1 MKHIK
6 TLEDLRFYR
15 QGSKHIHVYT
25 AAKSTEYE
33 KGPFWIDNIDSDKEH
48 VVYFEFDF
56 LRTLALEEVQ
66 YIFYML
72 VGHHVLGHYKAG
84 NVIANVVKHG
94 QAHDFAV
101 SMMKDAYKQPIF
113 KRVYDMESKELGKKS
128 GDFFL
133 TLPRRWG
140 DHTVPEQKV
149 KPVPIDLTQPLTFA
163 VAPNSSYWFMT
174 MLGGYRD
181 KFEKYNNT
189 VVLSLV
195 DQTDTFLKKVGGG
208 IQAYAEMSLTK
219 VQADTINAGLGKVHD
234 LLNEGDQVVIFSQ
247 GYFDKLTPMEKLTAF
262 HMGALIL
269 QFYKNGEDICI
280 EDADVV
286 MCMVTK
292 CTIKAL
298 SHYGVSML
306 TAREVLYKQVA
317 FEKDLLAEPDAVMK
331 YSKALAASLPKYG
344 KLLGL

>member
-1 MKHIK
+1 MKHIQ
-6 TLEDLRFYR
+6 TLEELRFYR
-15 QGSKHIHVYT
+15 QGSKGVHVYT
-25 AAKSTEYE
+25 AMKSTEYE
-33 KGPFWIDNIDSDKEH
+33 KGPFWIEGIDAEKDH

-56 LRTLALEEVQ
+56 LRNLSVGEVQ

-72 VGHHVLGHYKAG
+72 VGHHALGHYKAG
-84 NVIANVVKHG
+84 NVTANVVKHS

-101 SMMKDAYKQPIF
+101 AQMKDAYYAPIF
-113 KRVYDMESKELGKKS
+113 KRVFDLEMKTLGKKS

-133 TLPRRWG
+133 TLPRRWC
-140 DHTVPEQKV
+140 DYTVPEPKA
-149 KPVPIDLTQPLTFA
+149 KPVPVDLTQPLTFA
-163 VAPNSSYWFMT
+163 ETPNSSYWFMT
-174 MLGGYRD
+174 MLGGYLD

-189 VVLSLV
+189 IVLSLV
-195 DQTDTFLKKVGGG
+195 DKTDTFLKKVGGG
-208 IQAYAEMSLTK
+208 VQAYAEMTLTK
-219 VQADTINAGLGKVHD
+219 CQADTINNGMGKVHD
-234 LLNEGDQVVIFSQ
+234 KLNEGDQVVIFSQ

-262 HMGALIL
+262 HLGALTL
-269 QFYKNGEDICI
+269 QFYANGEDILI

-298 SHYGVSML
+298 SHYGVTIL

-317 FEKDLLAEPDAVMK
+317 FEKDLLAEPDAVAK